1 MEAWDVVILGDG
13 PAALSAAAQASKD
26 GASVLMMSST
36 GLGDAGMDAMDG
48 IACHIQEES
57 NRGHRE
63 DTIKM
68 GAFLCDQD
76 IVAEQTTKA
85 LRIVDLLERRG
96 VNFRRDAKGIVKGH
110 YASGHSK
117 PRLCNAGDSTNRE
130 IQQILEEQCMKHGVT
145 RRGDQV
151 PLELIHTDYSIN
163 GLIAIDMLNGRI
175 LSIQCKALVVADG
188 GFEGA
193 FTNGSTSLGMDLAFR
208 AGAPLRNM
216 EFIAETPLGVV
227 GTNLVI
233 PQSILSDGATLH
245 TPSGAVLETTPSTPT
260 SEICSKMHEA
270 GTTVLD
276 ARNLGENAD
285 WWAVLFDTI
294 KQRTSIDMN
303 RQTVEV
309 APVASHTLGG
319 LPTDEYGRVVL
330 QSWARWFTGLYAAG
344 SASSSGLHGA
354 DVLQG
359 NRLLDAL
366 AVGEAAGSH
375 AAEWIEKRKF
385 TGASSL
391 DDAHGL
397 AEAELSMLG
406 GESEGPVQRLNPV
419 LTGVKE
425 ILSSLQTPATVAADY
440 DNASEM
446 LEQLSLKAEQLYC
459 DQTSLIAN
467 QNLLEI
473 LRTQAA
479 IRMSQAYVR
488 SASMRTESRGLHQ
501 RSDFTESD
509 DEQLHHTLVFSD
521 GNNTTLALRK
531 GPSGNWILPPSAAV

>member
-309 APVASHTLGG
+309 APVTSHTLGG

-391 DDAHGL
+391 EDAHGL

>member
-36 GLGDAGMDAMDG
+36 ALGDGGMGSMNG

-76 IVAEQTTKA
+76 IVASRTTKA

-96 VNFRRDAKGIVKGH
+96 VNFRRDAKGIVMGH

-117 PRLCNAGDSTNRE
+117 PRLCNAGDATTRE
-130 IQQILEEQCMKHGVT
+130 VQQVLEEQCMKYGVT
-145 RRGDQV
+145 RRSDQV
-151 PLELIHTDYSIN
+151 PLELIHTDSSIN

-175 LSIQCKALVVADG
+175 QSIQCKALIVADG

-193 FTNGSTSLGMDLAFR
+193 FTNGSTSLGMDAAYR

-216 EFIAETPLGVV
+216 EFVAETPLGVV

-233 PQSILSDGATLH
+233 PQAILSDGATLH
-245 TPSGAVLETTPSTPT
+245 TPSGTALETSSTTPT
-260 SEICSKMHEA
+260 SEICAKMHEA

-276 ARNLGENAD
+276 ARNMGKHAD
-285 WWAVLFDTI
+285 WWAVLFDNI
-294 KQRTSIDMN
+294 KQRTGIDMN
-303 RQTVEV
+303 RQTVGV
-309 APVASHTLGG
+309 APVPSQTLGG
-319 LPTDEYGRVVL
+319 LPTDEHGRVVL
-330 QSWARWFTGLYAAG
+330 QSWARWFTGLYSAG
-344 SASSSGLHGA
+344 SAASSGLHGA

-359 NRLLDAL
+359 NRLLDSIAG
-366 AVGEAAGSH
+366 GEAAGAH
-375 AAEWIEKRKF
+375 AAEWIIKRKF
-385 TGASSL
+385 TGATKLEEAFS
-391 DDAHGL
+391 L

-406 GESEGPVQRLNPV
+406 GESEESVQRLNPV
-419 LTGVKE
+419 ITRLKE
-425 ILSSLQTPATVAADY
+425 ILTAVQTPATIATDY
-440 DNASEM
+440 ENAVES
-446 LEQLSLKAEQLYC
+446 LEQLSVQSEQLYC

-479 IRMSQAYVR
+479 IRMAQAHVQ
-488 SASMRTESRGLHQ
+488 SASLRTESRGLHQ
-501 RSDFTESD
+501 RSDFSETD
-509 DEQLHHTLVFSD
+509 QEQLHHNLIFFD
-521 GNNTTLALRK
+521 GTHSTLALRK

>member
-36 GLGDAGMDAMDG
+36 GLGDAGQDAMDG

-63 DTIKM
+63 DTIKT
-68 GAFLCDQD
+68 GEFLCDQD
-76 IVAEQTTKA
+76 IVALHTTKA
-85 LRIVDLLERRG
+85 LKIVDLLERRG

-117 PRLCNAGDSTNRE
+117 PRLCNAGDSTIRE
-130 IQQILEEQCMKHGVT
+130 VQQVLEEQCMKYGVT

-151 PLELIHTDYSIN
+151 PLELIHTDFSVN
-163 GLIAIDMLNGRI
+163 GIISIDMLNGRI
-175 LSIQCKALVVADG
+175 LSIQCKALVIADG
-188 GFEGA
+188 GFEGI
-193 FTNGSTSLGMDLAFR
+193 FSNGSTSLGMDLAYR

-227 GTNLVI
+227 GTNIVI
-233 PQSILSDGATLH
+233 PQTILSDGATLH
-245 TPSGAVLETTPSTPT
+245 TPTGAELETNPT
-260 SEICSKMHEA
+260 TRTSLICSKMHEA

-276 ARNLGENAD
+276 ARNLGENTE
-285 WWAVLFDTI
+285 WWSILFDNI
-294 KQRTSIDMN
+294 KQRTGIDMN

-309 APVASHTLGG
+309 SPVPAHTLGG

-354 DVLQG
+354 DVLGG
-359 NRLLDAL
+359 NRLLEAI
-366 AVGEAAGSH
+366 AVGEAAGAH
-375 AAEWIEKRKF
+375 AAEWVQQRKF
-385 TGASSL
+385 TAATSL
-391 DDAHGL
+391 EEAHNL

-406 GESEGPVQRLNPV
+406 GESEGSVQRLNPV
-419 LTGVKE
+419 IMRLKEVSTG
-425 ILSSLQTPATVAADY
+425 ILLPSIVAEDY
-440 DNASEM
+440 DNASQT
-446 LEQLSLKAEQLYC
+446 LEQLSIKAEQLYC
-459 DQTSLIAN
+459 DQTSLVAN

-473 LRTQAA
+473 LRVQAA
-479 IRMSQAYVR
+479 IRMAQAHVT
-488 SASMRTESRGLHQ
+488 SASLRTESRGLHQ
-501 RSDFTESD
+501 RSDYTEADS
-509 DEQLHHTLVFSD
+509 EQLHHKLVFAD
-521 GNNTTLALRK
+521 GTHSILALRK
-531 GPSGNWILPPSAAV
+531 GPSGNWILPPSTTV

>member
-36 GLGDAGMDAMDG
+36 ALGDGGMGAMNG

-68 GAFLCDQD
+68 GAYLCDQD
-76 IVAEQTTKA
+76 IVASRTTKA

-96 VNFRRDAKGIVKGH
+96 VNFRRDAKGIVMGH

-117 PRLCNAGDSTNRE
+117 PRLCNAGDATTRE
-130 IQQILEEQCMKHGVT
+130 VQQVLEEQCMKYGVT
-145 RRGDQV
+145 RRSDQV
-151 PLELIHTDYSIN
+151 PLELIHTDSSIN

-175 LSIQCKALVVADG
+175 QSIQCKALIVADG

-193 FTNGSTSLGMDLAFR
+193 FTNGSTSLGMDAAYR

-216 EFIAETPLGVV
+216 EFVAETPLGVV

-233 PQSILSDGATLH
+233 PQAILSDGATLH
-245 TPSGAVLETTPSTPT
+245 TPSGTALETSSTTPT
-260 SEICSKMHEA
+260 SEICAKMHEA

-276 ARNLGENAD
+276 ARNMGKHTD
-285 WWAVLFDTI
+285 WWAVLFDNI
-294 KQRTSIDMN
+294 KQRTGIDMS

-309 APVASHTLGG
+309 APVPSQTLGG
-319 LPTDEYGRVVL
+319 LPTDEHGRVVL
-330 QSWARWFTGLYAAG
+330 QSWARWFTGLYSAG
-344 SASSSGLHGA
+344 SAASSGLHGA

-359 NRLLDAL
+359 NRLLDSIAG
-366 AVGEAAGSH
+366 GEAAGAH
-375 AAEWIEKRKF
+375 AAEWIGKRKF
-385 TGASSL
+385 TGATKLEEAYS
-391 DDAHGL
+391 L

-406 GESEGPVQRLNPV
+406 GESEESVQRLNPV
-419 LTGVKE
+419 ITRLKE
-425 ILSSLQTPATVAADY
+425 ILTAVQTPATIATDY
-440 DNASEM
+440 ENAVES
-446 LEQLSLKAEQLYC
+446 LEQLSVQSEQLYC

-479 IRMSQAYVR
+479 IRMAQAHVQ
-488 SASMRTESRGLHQ
+488 SASLRTESRGLHQ
-501 RSDFTESD
+501 RSDFSETD
-509 DEQLHHTLVFSD
+509 QEQLHHNLIFFD
-521 GNNTTLALRK
+521 GTHSTLALRK

>member
-26 GASVLMMSST
+26 GASVLIMSSP
-36 GLGDAGMDAMDG
+36 GLGDAGAEALDG

-63 DTIKM
+63 DTIKG
-68 GAFLCDQD
+68 GAFLSDQD
-76 IVAEQTTKA
+76 IVAAHTTKA

-117 PRLCNAGDSTNRE
+117 PRLCNAGDATTRE
-130 IQQILEEQCMKHGVT
+130 IQQVLEEQCMKHGVT

-151 PLELIHTDYSIN
+151 PLELIHTDYSVN

-175 LSIQCKALVVADG
+175 LSIQCKALIIADG

-193 FTNGSTSLGMDLAFR
+193 FTNGSTSLGMDLAYR

-216 EFIAETPLGVV
+216 EFIAEAPLGIV

-233 PQSILSDGATLH
+233 SQSILSDGATLH
-245 TPSGAVLETTPSTPT
+245 TPSGTALETTSSTPT

-276 ARNLGENAD
+276 ARNLGENAE
-285 WWAVLFDTI
+285 WWTVLFDNI
-294 KQRTSIDMN
+294 KQRTGIDMH
-303 RQTVEV
+303 RQTIEV
-309 APVASHTLGG
+309 APVPTHTIGG
-319 LPTDEYGRVVL
+319 LPTDEHGRVVM

-344 SASSSGLHGA
+344 AASSSGLHGA
-354 DVLQG
+354 DVLEG
-359 NRLLDAL
+359 NRLLESL
-366 AVGEAAGSH
+366 AVGEAAGTH

-385 TGASSL
+385 TAASKL
-391 DDAHGL
+391 EDANGL

-419 LTGVKE
+419 LTGLRE
-425 ILSSLQTPATVAADY
+425 ILTSLNTPASVAVDY
-440 DNASEM
+440 DNASTM
-446 LEQLSLKAEQLYC
+446 LEQLSIKAEQLYC

-479 IRMSQAYVR
+479 IRMAQAYVK
-488 SASMRTESRGLHQ
+488 SASLRTESRGLHQ
-501 RSDFTESD
+501 RSDYPESN
-509 DEQLHHTLVFSD
+509 DEQLHHNLIFSN
-521 GNNTTLALRK
+521 GTHGTLALRK
-531 GPSGNWILPPSAAV
+531 GPSGNWILSPTAAV

>member
-245 TPSGAVLETTPSTPT
+245 TPSGALLETTPSTPT

-391 DDAHGL
+391 EDAHGL

>member
-36 GLGDAGMDAMDG
+36 ALGDGGMGAMNG

-76 IVAEQTTKA
+76 IVASRTTKA

-96 VNFRRDAKGIVKGH
+96 VNFRRDAKGIVMGH

-117 PRLCNAGDSTNRE
+117 PRLCNAGDATTRE
-130 IQQILEEQCMKHGVT
+130 VQQVLEEQCMKYSVT
-145 RRGDQV
+145 RRSDQV
-151 PLELIHTDYSIN
+151 PLELIHTDSSIN

-175 LSIQCKALVVADG
+175 QSIQCKALIVADG

-193 FTNGSTSLGMDLAFR
+193 FTNGSTSLGMDAAYR

-216 EFIAETPLGVV
+216 EFVAETPLGVV

-233 PQSILSDGATLH
+233 PQAILSDGATLH
-245 TPSGAVLETTPSTPT
+245 TPSGTALETSSTTPT
-260 SEICSKMHEA
+260 SEICAKMHEA

-276 ARNLGENAD
+276 ARNMGKHAD
-285 WWAVLFDTI
+285 WWAVLFDNI
-294 KQRTSIDMN
+294 KQRTGIDMN
-303 RQTVEV
+303 RQTVGV
-309 APVASHTLGG
+309 APVPSQTLGG
-319 LPTDEYGRVVL
+319 LPTDEHGRVVL
-330 QSWARWFTGLYAAG
+330 QSWARWFTGLYSAG
-344 SASSSGLHGA
+344 SAASSGLHGA

-359 NRLLDAL
+359 NRLLDSIAG
-366 AVGEAAGSH
+366 GEAAGAH
-375 AAEWIEKRKF
+375 AAEWIIKRKF
-385 TGASSL
+385 TGATKLEEAFS
-391 DDAHGL
+391 L

-406 GESEGPVQRLNPV
+406 GESEESVQRLNPV
-419 LTGVKE
+419 ITRLKE
-425 ILSSLQTPATVAADY
+425 ILTAVQTPATIATDY
-440 DNASEM
+440 ENAVES
-446 LEQLSLKAEQLYC
+446 LEQLSVQSEQLYC

-479 IRMSQAYVR
+479 IRMAQAHVQ
-488 SASMRTESRGLHQ
+488 SASLRTESRGLHQ
-501 RSDFTESD
+501 RSDFSETD
-509 DEQLHHTLVFSD
+509 QEQLHHNLIFFD
-521 GNNTTLALRK
+521 GTHSTLALRK

>member
-36 GLGDAGMDAMDG
+36 GLGDAGAEALDG

-63 DTIKM
+63 DTIKG
-68 GAFLCDQD
+68 GAFLSDQD
-76 IVAEQTTKA
+76 IVAAHTTKA

-117 PRLCNAGDSTNRE
+117 PRLCNAGDATTRE
-130 IQQILEEQCMKHGVT
+130 IQQVLEEQCMKHGVT

-151 PLELIHTDYSIN
+151 PLELIHTDYSVN

-175 LSIQCKALVVADG
+175 LSIQCKALIIADG

-193 FTNGSTSLGMDLAFR
+193 FTNGSTSLGMDLAYR

-216 EFIAETPLGVV
+216 EFIAEAPLGIV

-233 PQSILSDGATLH
+233 SQSILSDGATLH
-245 TPSGAVLETTPSTPT
+245 TPSGTALETTSSTPT

-276 ARNLGENAD
+276 ARNLGENAE
-285 WWAVLFDTI
+285 WWTVLFDNI
-294 KQRTSIDMN
+294 KQRTGIDMH
-303 RQTVEV
+303 RQTIEV
-309 APVASHTLGG
+309 APVPTHTIGG
-319 LPTDEYGRVVL
+319 LPTDEHGRVVM

-354 DVLQG
+354 DVLEG
-359 NRLLDAL
+359 NRLLESL
-366 AVGEAAGSH
+366 AVGEAAGTH

-385 TGASSL
+385 TAASKL
-391 DDAHGL
+391 EDANGL

-419 LTGVKE
+419 LTGLRE
-425 ILSSLQTPATVAADY
+425 ILTSLNTPASAAVDY
-440 DNASEM
+440 DNASTM
-446 LEQLSLKAEQLYC
+446 LEQLSIKAEQLYC

-479 IRMSQAYVR
+479 IRMAQAYVK
-488 SASMRTESRGLHQ
+488 SASLRTESRGLHQ
-501 RSDFTESD
+501 RSDYPESN
-509 DEQLHHTLVFSD
+509 DEHLHHNLIFSN
-521 GNNTTLALRK
+521 GTHGTLALRK
-531 GPSGNWILPPSAAV
+531 GPSGNWILSPTAAV

>member
-26 GASVLMMSST
+26 GASVLIMSST
-36 GLGDAGMDAMDG
+36 GLGDAGVEALDG

-63 DTIKM
+63 DTIKG
-68 GAFLCDQD
+68 GAFLSDQD
-76 IVAEQTTKA
+76 IVAAHTTKA

-117 PRLCNAGDSTNRE
+117 PRLCNAGDATTRE
-130 IQQILEEQCMKHGVT
+130 IQQVLEEQCMKHGVT

-151 PLELIHTDYSIN
+151 PLELIHTDYSVN
-163 GLIAIDMLNGRI
+163 GLIAVDMLNGRI
-175 LSIQCKALVVADG
+175 LSIQCKALIIADG

-193 FTNGSTSLGMDLAFR
+193 FTNGSTSLGMDLAYR

-216 EFIAETPLGVV
+216 EFIAEAPLGIV

-233 PQSILSDGATLH
+233 SQSILSDGATLH
-245 TPSGAVLETTPSTPT
+245 TPSGTPLETTSSTPT

-285 WWAVLFDTI
+285 WWTVLFDNI
-294 KQRTSIDMN
+294 KQRTSIDMH
-303 RQTVEV
+303 RQTIEV
-309 APVASHTLGG
+309 APVPTHTIGG
-319 LPTDEYGRVVL
+319 LPTDEHGRVVM

-354 DVLQG
+354 DVLEG
-359 NRLLDAL
+359 NRLLDSL
-366 AVGEAAGSH
+366 AVGEAAGTH

-385 TGASSL
+385 TAASKL
-391 DDAHGL
+391 EDANGL

-406 GESEGPVQRLNPV
+406 GESDGPVQRLNPV
-419 LTGVKE
+419 LTGLREVL
-425 ILSSLQTPATVAADY
+425 IGLNTPASAAADY
-440 DNASEM
+440 DNASTM
-446 LEQLSLKAEQLYC
+446 LEQLSIKAEQLYC

-479 IRMSQAYVR
+479 IRMAQAYVK
-488 SASMRTESRGLHQ
+488 SASLRTESRGLHQ
-501 RSDFTESD
+501 RSDYPESN
-509 DEQLHHTLVFSD
+509 DEQLHHNLIFSN
-521 GNNTTLALRK
+521 GTHGTLALRK
-531 GPSGNWILPPSAAV
+531 GPSGNWILSPTAAV

>member
-26 GASVLMMSST
+26 GASVLIMSST
-36 GLGDAGMDAMDG
+36 GLGDAGAEALDG
-48 IACHIQEES
+48 IACHVQEES

-63 DTIKM
+63 DTIKG
-68 GAFLCDQD
+68 GAFLSDQD
-76 IVAEQTTKA
+76 IVAAHTTKA

-117 PRLCNAGDSTNRE
+117 PRLCNAGDATTRE
-130 IQQILEEQCMKHGVT
+130 IQQVLEEQCMKHGVT

-151 PLELIHTDYSIN
+151 PLELIHTDYSVN
-163 GLIAIDMLNGRI
+163 GLIAVDMLNGRI
-175 LSIQCKALVVADG
+175 LSIQCKALIIADG

-193 FTNGSTSLGMDLAFR
+193 LTNGSTSLGMDLAYR

-216 EFIAETPLGVV
+216 EFIAEAPLGIV

-233 PQSILSDGATLH
+233 SQSILSDGATLH
-245 TPSGAVLETTPSTPT
+245 TPSGTPLETTSSTPT

-285 WWAVLFDTI
+285 WWTVLFDNI
-294 KQRTSIDMN
+294 KQRTSIDMH
-303 RQTVEV
+303 RQTIEV
-309 APVASHTLGG
+309 APVPTHTIGG
-319 LPTDEYGRVVL
+319 LPTDEHGRVVM

-354 DVLQG
+354 DVLEG
-359 NRLLDAL
+359 NRLLDSL
-366 AVGEAAGSH
+366 AVGEAAGTH

-385 TGASSL
+385 TAASKL
-391 DDAHGL
+391 EDANGL

-406 GESEGPVQRLNPV
+406 GESDGPVQRLNPV
-419 LTGVKE
+419 LTGLREVL
-425 ILSSLQTPATVAADY
+425 IGLNTPASAAADY
-440 DNASEM
+440 DNASTM
-446 LEQLSLKAEQLYC
+446 LEQLSIKAEQLYC

-479 IRMSQAYVR
+479 IRMAQAYVK
-488 SASMRTESRGLHQ
+488 SASLRTESRGLHQ
-501 RSDFTESD
+501 RSDYPESN
-509 DEQLHHTLVFSD
+509 DEQLHHNLIFSN
-521 GNNTTLALRK
+521 GTHGTLALRK
-531 GPSGNWILPPSAAV
+531 GPSGNWILSPTAAV

>member
-26 GASVLMMSST
+26 GASVLVMSST

-68 GAFLCDQD
+68 GAFLSDQD
-76 IVAEQTTKA
+76 IVADQTTKA

-117 PRLCNAGDSTNRE
+117 PRLCNAGDATIRDV
-130 IQQILEEQCMKHGVT
+130 QQVLEEQCMKHGVT

-151 PLELIHTDYSIN
+151 PLELVHTDFSLN

-175 LSIQCKALVVADG
+175 LSIQCKALIIADG

-193 FTNGSTSLGMDLAFR
+193 FTNGSTSLGMDLAYR

-216 EFIAETPLGVV
+216 EFIAESPLGVV
-227 GTNLVI
+227 GTNLII

-245 TPSGAVLETTPSTPT
+245 TPSGTALETTPVTST
-260 SEICSKMHEA
+260 SEICAKMHEA

-276 ARNLGENAD
+276 ARNLGEQAN
-285 WWAVLFDTI
+285 WWSVLFDNI
-294 KQRTSIDMN
+294 KQRTGIDMH

-309 APVASHTLGG
+309 APIAAHTLGG
-319 LPTDEYGRVVL
+319 LPTDEHGRVVL
-330 QSWARWFTGLYAAG
+330 QTCARWFTGVYAAG
-344 SASSSGLHGA
+344 TASSSGLHGA
-354 DVLQG
+354 DVLSG

-366 AVGEAAGSH
+366 AVGEAAGAH
-375 AAEWIEKRKF
+375 ASEWIEKRKF
-385 TGASSL
+385 TAATRL
-391 DDAHGL
+391 EEAHSL

-419 LTGVKE
+419 LTRLRE
-425 ILSSLQTPATVAADY
+425 ILGSLQTPASVAADY
-440 DNASEM
+440 ENASEL
-446 LEQLSLKAEQLYC
+446 LELLSVKGEQLYC

-479 IRMSQAYVR
+479 IRMAQAYVR
-488 SASMRTESRGLHQ
+488 SASLRTESRGLHQ
-501 RSDFTESD
+501 RSDYPESD
-509 DEQLHHTLVFSD
+509 DDMLHHNLIFSD
-521 GNNTTLALRK
+521 GAHGTLALRK
-531 GPSGNWILPPSAAV
+531 GPSGNWILTPPTTV

>member
-76 IVAEQTTKA
+76 IVAAHTTKA

-117 PRLCNAGDSTNRE
+117 PRLCNAGDATTRE
-130 IQQILEEQCMKHGVT
+130 VQQVLEEQCMKHGVT

-163 GLIAIDMLNGRI
+163 GLIAIDMFNGRI
-175 LSIQCKALVVADG
+175 LSIQCKALIIADG
-188 GFEGA
+188 GFEGT
-193 FTNGSTSLGMDLAFR
+193 FSNGSTSLGMDLAYR

-216 EFIAETPLGVV
+216 EFIAEAPLGVV

-245 TPSGAVLETTPSTPT
+245 TPTGTALETIASTPT

-276 ARNLGENAD
+276 ARNLGEHAD
-285 WWAVLFDTI
+285 WWSVLFDNI
-294 KQRTSIDMN
+294 KQRTGIDMH

-309 APVASHTLGG
+309 SPIPNHTIGG
-319 LPTDEYGRVVL
+319 LPTDECGRVVL

-344 SASSSGLHGA
+344 TASSSGLHGA
-354 DVLQG
+354 DVLEG
-359 NRLLDAL
+359 NRLLEAL
-366 AVGEAAGSH
+366 AVGEAAGTH
-375 AAEWIEKRKF
+375 AAEWIQKRKF
-385 TGASSL
+385 TAATKL
-391 DDAHGL
+391 EDAHGL
-397 AEAELSMLG
+397 VEAELSMLG
-406 GESEGPVQRLNPV
+406 GESEEPVQRLNPIFTR
-419 LTGVKE
+419 LKE
-425 ILSSLQTPATVAADY
+425 AITALNTPASAADDY
-440 DNASEM
+440 DNAAEA
-446 LEQLSLKAEQLYC
+446 LEQLSVKAEQLYC

-473 LRTQAA
+473 LRIQAA
-479 IRMSQAYVR
+479 IRMAQAYVK
-488 SASMRTESRGLHQ
+488 SASLRIESRGLHQ
-501 RSDFTESD
+501 RSDYPESN
-509 DEQLHHTLVFSD
+509 DEQLHHNLVFSD
-521 GNNTTLALRK
+521 GTHGTLALRK

>member
-36 GLGDAGMDAMDG
+36 ALGDGGMGAMNG

-68 GAFLCDQD
+68 GAYLCDQD
-76 IVAEQTTKA
+76 IVASRTTKA

-96 VNFRRDAKGIVKGH
+96 VNFRRDAKGIVMGH

-117 PRLCNAGDSTNRE
+117 PRLCNAGDATTRE
-130 IQQILEEQCMKHGVT
+130 VQQVLEEQCMKYGVT
-145 RRGDQV
+145 RRSDQV
-151 PLELIHTDYSIN
+151 PLELIHTDSSIN

-175 LSIQCKALVVADG
+175 QSIQCKALIVADG

-193 FTNGSTSLGMDLAFR
+193 FTNGSTSLGMDAAYR

-216 EFIAETPLGVV
+216 EFVAETPLGVV

-233 PQSILSDGATLH
+233 PQAVLSDGATLH
-245 TPSGAVLETTPSTPT
+245 TPSGTALETSSTTPT
-260 SEICSKMHEA
+260 SEICAKMHEA

-276 ARNLGENAD
+276 ARNMGKHAD
-285 WWAVLFDTI
+285 WWAVLFDNI
-294 KQRTSIDMN
+294 KQRTGIDMN
-303 RQTVEV
+303 RQTVGV
-309 APVASHTLGG
+309 APVPSQTLGG
-319 LPTDEYGRVVL
+319 LPTDEHGRVVL
-330 QSWARWFTGLYAAG
+330 QSWARWFTGLYSAG
-344 SASSSGLHGA
+344 SAASSGLHGA

-359 NRLLDAL
+359 NRLLDSIAG
-366 AVGEAAGSH
+366 GEAAGAH
-375 AAEWIEKRKF
+375 AAEWIIKRKF
-385 TGASSL
+385 TGATKLEEAFS
-391 DDAHGL
+391 L

-406 GESEGPVQRLNPV
+406 GESEESVQRLNPV
-419 LTGVKE
+419 ITRLKE
-425 ILSSLQTPATVAADY
+425 ILTAVQTPATIATDY
-440 DNASEM
+440 ENAVES
-446 LEQLSLKAEQLYC
+446 LEQLSVLSEKLYC

-479 IRMSQAYVR
+479 IRMAQAHVQ
-488 SASMRTESRGLHQ
+488 SASLRTESRGLHQ
-501 RSDFTESD
+501 RSDFSETD
-509 DEQLHHTLVFSD
+509 QEQLHHNLIFYD
-521 GNNTTLALRK
+521 GTHSTLALRK

>member
-26 GASVLMMSST
+26 GASVLMMSSS

-68 GAFLCDQD
+68 GSFLCDQD

-117 PRLCNAGDSTNRE
+117 PRLCNVGDSTTRE
-130 IQQILEEQCMKHGVT
+130 VQQVLEEQCMKHGVT
-145 RRGDQV
+145 RRSDQV
-151 PLELIHTDYSIN
+151 PLELIHTDYSVN

-175 LSIQCKALVVADG
+175 LSIQCKALIVADG

-193 FTNGSTSLGMDLAFR
+193 FTNGSTSLGMDMAYR

-216 EFIAETPLGVV
+216 EFVAEAPLGVV
-227 GTNLVI
+227 GTNLII

-245 TPSGAVLETTPSTPT
+245 TPSGAALETIPTTPT
-260 SEICSKMHEA
+260 SEICSKIHEA

-285 WWAVLFDTI
+285 WWTVLFDTI
-294 KQRTSIDMN
+294 KQRTGIDMH
-303 RQTVEV
+303 RQTIEV
-309 APVASHTLGG
+309 APVATHTLGG
-319 LPTDEYGRVVL
+319 LPTDEHGRVVL

-354 DVLQG
+354 DVLEG
-359 NRLLDAL
+359 NRLLDAI
-366 AVGEAAGSH
+366 AVGEAAGANAS
-375 AAEWIEKRKF
+375 EWIEKRKF
-385 TGASSL
+385 TGASL
-391 DDAHGL
+391 LEDAQSL

-419 LTGVKE
+419 LTRLKE
-425 ILSSLQTPATVAADY
+425 TLTSLQTPASVASDY
-440 DNASEM
+440 QNAAEV
-446 LEQLSLKAEQLYC
+446 LELLSVKAEQLYC
-459 DQTSLIAN
+459 DQTSRVAN

-479 IRMSQAYVR
+479 IRMAQAHVR
-488 SASMRTESRGLHQ
+488 SASLRTESRGLHQ
-501 RSDFTESD
+501 RSDYTD
-509 DEQLHHTLVFSD
+509 VDNEQLHHKLIFSD
-521 GNNTTLALRK
+521 GTNTTLALRK

>member
-151 PLELIHTDYSIN
+151 PLEWIHTDYSIN

-309 APVASHTLGG
+309 APVTSHTLGG

-391 DDAHGL
+391 EDAHGL

>member
-26 GASVLMMSST
+26 GASVLVMSST

-68 GAFLCDQD
+68 GAFLSDQD
-76 IVAEQTTKA
+76 IVADQTTKA

-117 PRLCNAGDSTNRE
+117 PRLCNAGDATIRDV
-130 IQQILEEQCMKHGVT
+130 QQVLEEQCMKHGVT

-151 PLELIHTDYSIN
+151 PLELVHTDFSLN

-175 LSIQCKALVVADG
+175 LSIQCKALIIADG

-193 FTNGSTSLGMDLAFR
+193 FTNGSTSLGMDLAYR

-216 EFIAETPLGVV
+216 EFIAESPLGVV
-227 GTNLVI
+227 GTNLII

-245 TPSGAVLETTPSTPT
+245 TPSGTALETTPVTST
-260 SEICSKMHEA
+260 SEICAKMHEA

-276 ARNLGENAD
+276 ARNLGEQAN
-285 WWAVLFDTI
+285 WWSVLFDNI
-294 KQRTSIDMN
+294 KQRTGIDMH

-309 APVASHTLGG
+309 APIAAHTLGG
-319 LPTDEYGRVVL
+319 LPTDEHGRVVL
-330 QSWARWFTGLYAAG
+330 QTWARWFTGVYAAG
-344 SASSSGLHGA
+344 TASSSGLHGA
-354 DVLQG
+354 DVLSG

-366 AVGEAAGSH
+366 AVGEAAGAH
-375 AAEWIEKRKF
+375 ASEWIEKRKF
-385 TGASSL
+385 TAATRL
-391 DDAHGL
+391 EEAHSL

-419 LTGVKE
+419 LTRLRE
-425 ILSSLQTPATVAADY
+425 ILASLQTPASVAADY
-440 DNASEM
+440 ENASEL
-446 LEQLSLKAEQLYC
+446 LELLSVKGEQLYC

-479 IRMSQAYVR
+479 IRMAQAYVR
-488 SASMRTESRGLHQ
+488 SASLRTESRGLHQ
-501 RSDFTESD
+501 RSDYPESD
-509 DEQLHHTLVFSD
+509 DDMSVSYTHLTLP
-521 GNNTTLALRK
+521 T
-531 GPSGNWILPPSAAV
+531 ILLV

>member
-36 GLGDAGMDAMDG
+36 ALGDGGMGAMNG

-76 IVAEQTTKA
+76 IVASRTTKA

-96 VNFRRDAKGIVKGH
+96 VNFRRDAKGIVMGH

-117 PRLCNAGDSTNRE
+117 PRLCNAGDATTRE
-130 IQQILEEQCMKHGVT
+130 VQQVLEEQCMKYGVT
-145 RRGDQV
+145 RRSDQV
-151 PLELIHTDYSIN
+151 PLELIHTDSSIN

-175 LSIQCKALVVADG
+175 QSIQCKALIVADG

-193 FTNGSTSLGMDLAFR
+193 FTNGSTSLGMDAAYR

-216 EFIAETPLGVV
+216 EFVAETPLGVV

-233 PQSILSDGATLH
+233 PQAILSDGATLH
-245 TPSGAVLETTPSTPT
+245 TPSGTALETSSTTPT
-260 SEICSKMHEA
+260 SEICAKMHEA

-276 ARNLGENAD
+276 ARNMGKHAD
-285 WWAVLFDTI
+285 WWAVLFDNI
-294 KQRTSIDMN
+294 KQRTGIDMN
-303 RQTVEV
+303 RQTVGV
-309 APVASHTLGG
+309 APVPSQTLGG
-319 LPTDEYGRVVL
+319 LPTDEHGRVVL
-330 QSWARWFTGLYAAG
+330 QSWARWFTGLYSAG
-344 SASSSGLHGA
+344 SAASSGLHGA

-359 NRLLDAL
+359 NRLLDSIAG
-366 AVGEAAGSH
+366 GEAAGAH
-375 AAEWIEKRKF
+375 AAEWIIKRKF
-385 TGASSL
+385 TGATKLEEAFS
-391 DDAHGL
+391 L

-406 GESEGPVQRLNPV
+406 GESEESVQRLNPV
-419 LTGVKE
+419 ITRLKE
-425 ILSSLQTPATVAADY
+425 ILTAVQTPATIATDY
-440 DNASEM
+440 ENAVES
-446 LEQLSLKAEQLYC
+446 LEQLSVQSEKLYC

-479 IRMSQAYVR
+479 IRMAQAHVQ
-488 SASMRTESRGLHQ
+488 SASLRTESRGLHQ
-501 RSDFTESD
+501 RSDFSETD
-509 DEQLHHTLVFSD
+509 QEQLHHNLIFFD
-521 GNNTTLALRK
+521 GTHSTLALRK

>member
-76 IVAEQTTKA
+76 IVAEHTTKA

-117 PRLCNAGDSTNRE
+117 PRLCNAGDSTTRE
-130 IQQILEEQCMKHGVT
+130 VQQILEEQCMKHGVT

-163 GLIAIDMLNGRI
+163 GLIAIDMLNGRL
-175 LSIQCKALVVADG
+175 LSIQCKALIVADG

-216 EFIAETPLGVV
+216 EFVAETPLGVV

-245 TPSGAVLETTPSTPT
+245 TPSGAALETTSSTPT

-285 WWAVLFDTI
+285 WWTVLFDTI
-294 KQRTSIDMN
+294 KQRTNIDMN

-309 APVASHTLGG
+309 APVSSHTLGG
-319 LPTDEYGRVVL
+319 LPTDEHGRVVL
-330 QSWARWFTGLYAAG
+330 QSWARWFTGLYSAG
-344 SASSSGLHGA
+344 SACSSGLHGA

-425 ILSSLQTPATVAADY
+425 ILSSLQTPATVASDY

-446 LEQLSLKAEQLYC
+446 LEQLSVKAEQLYC

-479 IRMSQAYVR
+479 IRMSQAYVQ

-509 DEQLHHTLVFSD
+509 DGQLHHTLVFSD
-521 GNNTTLALRK
+521 GKITTLALRK

>member
-26 GASVLMMSST
+26 GANVLMMSST
-36 GLGDAGMDAMDG
+36 GLGDAGMDAMNG

-63 DTIKM
+63 DTIKT

-76 IVAEQTTKA
+76 IVAEHTTKA
-85 LRIVDLLERRG
+85 IRIVDLLERRG

-110 YASGHSK
+110 YASGHTK
-117 PRLCNAGDSTNRE
+117 PRLCNAGDATVRE
-130 IQQILEEQCMKHGVT
+130 VQQVLEEQCMKHGVT

-151 PLELIHTDYSIN
+151 PLELIHTENSVN
-163 GLIAIDMLNGRI
+163 GLISIDMLNGRI
-175 LSIQCKALVVADG
+175 LSIQCKALIIADG

-193 FTNGSTSLGMDLAFR
+193 FSTGSASLGMDLAYR
-208 AGAPLRNM
+208 AGAPLRNL
-216 EFIAETPLGVV
+216 EFIAEAPLGVV

-245 TPSGAVLETTPSTPT
+245 TPSGTALETTSTTPT

-276 ARNLGENAD
+276 ARNLGEHKD
-285 WWAVLFDTI
+285 WWTVLFDNI
-294 KQRTSIDMN
+294 KQRTGIDMN
-303 RQTVEV
+303 RQTIEV
-309 APVASHTLGG
+309 APIPTHTIGG
-319 LPTDEYGRVVL
+319 LPTDEHGRVVL

-354 DVLQG
+354 DVLEG
-359 NRLLDAL
+359 NRLLEAI
-366 AVGEAAGSH
+366 AVGEAAGTH
-375 AAEWIEKRKF
+375 AAEWIQKRKF
-385 TGASSL
+385 TAATL
-391 DDAHGL
+391 LEDAQGL

-406 GESEGPVQRLNPV
+406 GETEGPVQRLNPV
-419 LTGVKE
+419 FTQLKE
-425 ILSSLQTPATVAADY
+425 ILTSLQTPASVASDY
-440 DNASEM
+440 DAAAEM
-446 LEQLSLKAEQLYC
+446 LEQLSIKGEQLYC

-473 LRTQAA
+473 LRVQAA
-479 IRMSQAYVR
+479 IRIGQAYVK
-488 SASMRTESRGLHQ
+488 SASLRTESRGLHQ
-501 RSDFTESD
+501 RSDYADSD
-509 DEQLHHTLVFSD
+509 DELLHHNLIFSD
-521 GNNTTLALRK
+521 GTHATLALRK
-531 GPSGNWILPPSAAV
+531 GPSGNWILPPSATV

>member
-36 GLGDAGMDAMDG
+36 ALGDGGMGAMNG

-76 IVAEQTTKA
+76 IVASRTTKA

-96 VNFRRDAKGIVKGH
+96 VNFRRDAKGIVMGH

-117 PRLCNAGDSTNRE
+117 PRLCNAGDATTRE
-130 IQQILEEQCMKHGVT
+130 VQQVLEEQCMKYGVT
-145 RRGDQV
+145 RRSDQV
-151 PLELIHTDYSIN
+151 PLELVHTDSSIN

-175 LSIQCKALVVADG
+175 QSIQCKALIVADG

-193 FTNGSTSLGMDLAFR
+193 FTNGSTSLGMDAAYR

-216 EFIAETPLGVV
+216 EFVAETPLGVV

-233 PQSILSDGATLH
+233 PQAILSDGATLH
-245 TPSGAVLETTPSTPT
+245 TPSGTALETSSTTPT
-260 SEICSKMHEA
+260 SEICAKMHEV

-276 ARNLGENAD
+276 ARNMGKHAD
-285 WWAVLFDTI
+285 WWAVLFDNI
-294 KQRTSIDMN
+294 KQRTGIDMN
-303 RQTVEV
+303 RQTVGV
-309 APVASHTLGG
+309 APVPSQTLGG
-319 LPTDEYGRVVL
+319 LPTDEHGRVVL
-330 QSWARWFTGLYAAG
+330 QTWARWFTGLYSAG
-344 SASSSGLHGA
+344 SAASSGLHGA

-359 NRLLDAL
+359 NRLLDSIAG
-366 AVGEAAGSH
+366 GEAAGAH
-375 AAEWIEKRKF
+375 AAEWIIKRKF
-385 TGASSL
+385 TGATKLEEAFS
-391 DDAHGL
+391 L

-406 GESEGPVQRLNPV
+406 GESEESVQRLNPV
-419 LTGVKE
+419 ITRLKE
-425 ILSSLQTPATVAADY
+425 ILTAVQTPATIATDY
-440 DNASEM
+440 ENAVES
-446 LEQLSLKAEQLYC
+446 LEQLSVQSEQLYC

-479 IRMSQAYVR
+479 IRMAQAHVQ
-488 SASMRTESRGLHQ
+488 SASLRTESRGLHQ
-501 RSDFTESD
+501 RSDFSETD
-509 DEQLHHTLVFSD
+509 QEQLHHNLIFFD
-521 GNNTTLALRK
+521 GTHSTLALRK

>member
-36 GLGDAGMDAMDG
+36 GLGDAGLDAMNG

-68 GAFLCDQD
+68 GSFLCDQD

-117 PRLCNAGDSTNRE
+117 PRLINAGDSTTRE
-130 IQQILEEQCMKHGVT
+130 IQQVLEEQCMKHGVT
-145 RRGDQV
+145 RRADQV
-151 PLELIHTDYSIN
+151 PLELIHTDYSVN

-175 LSIQCKALVVADG
+175 LSIQCKALIIADG

-193 FTNGSTSLGMDLAFR
+193 FTNGSTSLGMDLAYR

-216 EFIAETPLGVV
+216 EFVAEAPLGVV
-227 GTNLVI
+227 GTNLVV

-245 TPSGAVLETTPSTPT
+245 TPSGTALETTSTTPT

-294 KQRTSIDMN
+294 KQRTGIDMN

-309 APVASHTLGG
+309 APVATHTLGG
-319 LPTDEYGRVVL
+319 LPADEHGRVVL

-344 SASSSGLHGA
+344 SAASSGLHGA
-354 DVLQG
+354 DVLEG
-359 NRLLDAL
+359 NRLLDAI
-366 AVGEAAGSH
+366 AVGEAAGANASD
-375 AAEWIEKRKF
+375 WVGKRKF

-391 DDAHGL
+391 EEAHGL

-419 LTGVKE
+419 LTGLKE
-425 ILSSLQTPATVAADY
+425 TLNSLQTPASVASDY
-440 DNASEM
+440 DNAGEM
-446 LEQLSLKAEQLYC
+446 LEVLSVKAEQLYC

-479 IRMSQAYVR
+479 IRMAQAYVQ

-501 RSDFTESD
+501 RSDFTD
-509 DEQLHHTLVFSD
+509 IDNEQLHHNLIFAD
-521 GNNTTLALRK
+521 GTNATLALRK

>member
-26 GASVLMMSST
+26 GASVLMMSSS
-36 GLGDAGMDAMDG
+36 GLGDAGIEAMDG
-48 IACHIQEES
+48 IACHVQEES

-68 GAFLCDQD
+68 GGFLCDQD
-76 IVAEQTTKA
+76 IVAHHTTKA

-117 PRLCNAGDSTNRE
+117 PRLCNAGDATTQE
-130 IQQILEEQCMKHGVT
+130 LQQVLEEQCMKHGVT
-145 RRGDQV
+145 RRGDQI
-151 PLELIHTDYSIN
+151 PLELVHTDYSVN
-163 GLIAIDMLNGRI
+163 GLVAIDMLNGRI
-175 LSIQCKALVVADG
+175 LSIQCKALIIADG

-193 FTNGSTSLGMDLAFR
+193 FTNGPSSLGMDLAYR

-227 GTNLVI
+227 GTNLII

-245 TPSGAVLETTPSTPT
+245 TPSGTPLETSATTPT
-260 SEICSKMHEA
+260 SEICAKMHEA
-270 GTTVLD
+270 GMTVLD
-276 ARNLGENAD
+276 ARNLGEHAA
-285 WWAVLFDTI
+285 WWSVMFDNI
-294 KQRTSIDMN
+294 KQRTGIDMN

-309 APVASHTLGG
+309 APVPAHTIGG
-319 LPTDEYGRVVL
+319 LPVDEHGRVVL

-344 SASSSGLHGA
+344 SASSSGFHGA
-354 DVLQG
+354 DVLGG

-366 AVGEAAGSH
+366 AVSDAAGMH
-375 AAEWIEKRKF
+375 AAGWIGSRKF
-385 TGASSL
+385 TAATAL
-391 DDAHGL
+391 EEAHGL

-406 GESEGPVQRLNPV
+406 GESEGPVQRLNPL
-419 LTGVKE
+419 LTCLKE
-425 ILSSLQTPATVAADY
+425 ILVPLQSPATVAADY
-440 DNASEM
+440 DNAAEM
-446 LEQLSLKAEQLYC
+446 LDQLSVKGEQLYS

-479 IRMSQAYVR
+479 IRMAQAYVQ
-488 SASMRTESRGLHQ
+488 SASLRTESRGLHQ
-501 RSDFTESD
+501 RADFTETD
-509 DEQLHHTLVFSD
+509 AEQLHHNLVFAD
-521 GNNTTLALRK
+521 GTQGTLALRK
-531 GPSGNWILPPSAAV
+531 GPSGNWILSPTAAV